1 MSEVTHEQIEFGL
14 SLLAKIAEAHAE
26 LSVQAANQSEQ
37 IQYIAI
43 AIDEINTR
51 QRGEGML

>member
-1 MSEVTHEQIEFGL
+1 MTNEQIEYGL
-14 SLLAKIAEAHAE
+14 SMLAKVAEAHAE
-26 LSVQAANQSEQ
+26 LAIQAANQSEQ

-51 QRGEGML
+51 QREEGL